1 MTSVVVGICTF
12 RRPEML
18 ARLLASIAACD
29 ASDLTIRAVV
39 VDNDP
44 AQSACPVVRSACD
57 AGLEATYAPEPARG
71 ISCARNRLAKE
82 ALAHSPDYVIFV
94 DDDEW
99 VEREWLVKAVETAQT
114 TGAASVA
121 GPVVPVYDAGVPGWV
136 ERGGFF
142 DRPRFSTGV
151 RVRIANIGNVLVAA
165 RELVALMPTPFGTV
179 FDSPGG
185 EDTLFLQMLY
195 QRGADTTWCDEA
207 VVYEVVP
214 RERASARWLIR
225 RAFRSGGTYTVCLR
239 ALRRPK
245 RTLALRAV
253 TCVAR
258 AVQSVIAMPI
268 AVISGRR
275 DRVVSVAM
283 LGAAGV
289 GGLVE
294 LGRRS

>member
-18 ARLLASIAACD
+18 ARLLTSVAKCD
-29 ASDLTIRAVV
+29 ASDLTIHAVV

-57 AGLEATYAPEPARG
+57 AGLKATYAPEPAGG
-71 ISCARNRLAKE
+71 ISRARNRLARE

-99 VEREWLVKAVETAQT
+99 VERDWLIKAVETAQT
-114 TGAASVA
+114 TSAASVA
-121 GPVVPVYDAGVPGWV
+121 GPVVPIYDAGVPRWV

-142 DRPRFSTGV
+142 ERPRFSTGV

-165 RELVALMPTPFGTV
+165 RELEALMPTPFGTV
-179 FDSPGG
+179 FYSPGG

-195 QRGADTTWCDEA
+195 QRGAETAWCDEA
-207 VVYEVVP
+207 VVYEIVP

-239 ALRRPK
+239 MLRRSR

-253 TCVAR
+253 TCIAR
-258 AVQSVIAMPI
+258 TLQSVVAMGA

-275 DRVVSVAM
+275 DRVVAAAM

-294 LGRRS
+294 SGRRP